1 MDQGKQMEIIEKYC
15 ELKDDRKFIKCA
27 NAFKAA
33 EEIGISVGEVGK
45 LCNNN
50 KIKMMGCQLGCF

>member
-1 MDQGKQMEIIEKYC
+1 MDQSKQMEIIEKYC
-15 ELKDDRKFIKCA
+15 ELKDDRKVIKCA

-33 EEIGISVGEVGK
+33 EELGISVGEVGK

>member
-1 MDQGKQMEIIEKYC
+1 MDQGKQLEIIEKYC
-15 ELKDDRKFIKCA
+15 ELKDDRKVIKCA

-33 EEIGISVGEVGK
+33 EELGISVGEVGK
-45 LCNNN
+45 LCNGN